1 MAAARLGGHLAAP
14 YLLEHRS
21 VKLEA
26 RFGIALFP
34 DHATDL
40 EGLLWK
46 ADQALAEA
54 KHQGGPVIRLASGPT
69 NPGRGDGFDRR
80 PAAR

>member
-14 YLLEHRS
+14 YPLEHRS

-26 RFGIALFP
+26 RFGVALFP
-34 DHATDL
+34 THATDL
-40 EGLLWK
+40 DGLLLK

-54 KHQGGPVIRLASGPT
+54 KREGGPVIRLAT
-69 NPGRGDGFDRR
+69 PGER
-80 PAAR
+80 PARQPAG